1 MRAFFVILVFTIFST
16 ELISQNINISNG
28 AAFEGEPYIAM
39 NPNDSQH
46 LVVAWMGFKLGQEI
60 IIKTR
65 TTFDGGQ
72 TWSVTSELSHLQPDY
87 GSADPS
93 LGIDNNGNAYLCYI
107 DYDNDIFTGGE
118 ILVAKSTDGGLNWN
132 TPVTAI
138 STTDCPDKL
147 CIDRPWMVIDNSGGP
162 MDGAIYVT
170 SMNANQPTIVDPPY
184 NPYLAVST
192 DGGNSFSTPRFLD
205 TLGYYSGSQ
214 IALPMPTPAV
224 GADGTFYAIYPSYE
238 TSQSVFAQYIMAQSD
253 NAGITLS
260 HNVTHQA
267 TSGLS
272 SQLAKKAPL
281 LISNPSDESHLAYLY
296 LKEDNGDLD
305 VYYSESN
312 NYGASWSVAQRVN
325 DDPISNGVMQDL
337 IWGDFNENEDVVVCW
352 RDRRNG
358 GTGYEVPTE
367 IMGAV
372 RFADSTNF
380 SSNFTITDQSANHE
394 AVLEGAG
401 NDFMSVQYSEDT
413 IHVVWGDTRSG
424 VLNIYYNKMNV
435 VDHTANIQSLAKSD
449 WNFIHLYPNPAQEF
463 IVLDERLIGYTYEVV
478 DNQGR
483 EVKSG
488 KLSKKSEVSIVD
500 LNQGQ
505 YFIYLL
511 SGESIATFKFVKN

>member
-1 MRAFFVILVFTIFST
+1 MKSVFLVFLSVIFST
-16 ELISQNINISNG
+16 CIFSQNINISNG

-39 NPNDSQH
+39 NPNDNQH
-46 LVVAWMGFKLGQEI
+46 IVVAWMGFKLGQEI

-72 TWSVTSELSHLQPDY
+72 NWSNTAEMSHLQAGY

-93 LGIDNNGNAYLCYI
+93 LKIDNNGNAYLCFI
-107 DYDNDIFTGGE
+107 DYDNDNFTGGQ
-118 ILVAKSTDGGLNWN
+118 ILVAKSNDGGLNWN

-138 STTDCPDKL
+138 NTTDCPDKL

-162 MDGAIYVT
+162 LDGTIYVT
-170 SMNANQPTIVDPPY
+170 SMNANQPSIVNPPY

-192 DGGNSFSTPRFLD
+192 DGGSSFSTPRFLD

-214 IALPMPTPAV
+214 ISNPMPTPAV

-253 NAGITLS
+253 DAGVSLS

-267 TSGLS
+267 ASGLS

-281 LISNPSDESHLAYLY
+281 LISNPNDASHLAYLF

-305 VYYSESN
+305 VYYSESVDF
-312 NYGASWSVAQRVN
+312 GVTWSGLLRVN
-325 DDPISNGVMQDL
+325 DDPIGNGIMQDL
-337 IWGDFNENEDVVVCW
+337 IWANFNENSDVVVCW

-358 GTGYEVPTE
+358 GAGYDVPTE

-372 RFADSTNF
+372 KFSDSSDF
-380 SSNFTITDQSANHE
+380 SSNFTITDQLVNHE

-401 NDFMSVQYSEDT
+401 NDFLSVQYSADT

-424 VLNIYYNKMNV
+424 ILNIYYNKMNV
-435 VDHTANIQSLAKSD
+435 LDQTSSIQSIAKSD
-449 WNFIHLYPNPAQEF
+449 WNFLSLYPNPAQEF
-463 IVLDERLIGYTYEVV
+463 IVLDEKLVDYNFEVI

-483 EVKSG
+483 VVKSG
-488 KLSKKSEVSIVD
+488 ILKNKSTISVD
-500 LNQGQ
+500 DFNQGQ
-505 YFIYLL
+505 YFIYL
-511 SGESIATFKFVKN
+511 SNGESIVTFKFVKN

>member
-1 MRAFFVILVFTIFST
+1 MRVVFFILFSTIFST
-16 ELISQNINISNG
+16 GLISQNINVSNG

-39 NPNDSQH
+39 NPNDNQH

-72 TWSVTSELSHLQPDY
+72 TWSATSELSHLQAGY

-93 LGIDNNGNAYLCYI
+93 LKIDNNGNAYLCYI
-107 DYDNDIFTGGE
+107 DYDNDNFTGGE
-118 ILVAKSTDGGLNWN
+118 ILVSKSTDGGLNWDN
-132 TPVTAI
+132 PVTAV

-147 CIDRPWMVIDNSGGP
+147 CIDRPWMAIDNSGGTL
-162 MDGAIYVT
+162 DGTIYIT

-192 DGGNSFSTPRFLD
+192 DGGSTFTTPRFLD

-214 IALPMPTPAV
+214 ITIPMPTPTV
-224 GADGTFYAIYPSYE
+224 GADGTFYAIYPSYD

-253 NAGITLS
+253 NAGISLS

-281 LISNPSDESHLAYLY
+281 LISNPNDASQLAYLY

-305 VYYSESN
+305 VYYSESLDFGVN
-312 NYGASWSVAQRVN
+312 WTVAQRVN
-325 DDPISNGVMQDL
+325 DDPIGNDVMQDL
-337 IWGDFNENEDVVVCW
+337 IWGNFNDNGDVVVCW

-358 GTGYEVPTE
+358 GSGYDVPTE

-380 SSNFTITDQSANHE
+380 SSNFIITDQLVNHE

-424 VLNIYYNKMNV
+424 ILNIYYNKMNV
-435 VDHTANIQSLAKSD
+435 VDQTSSIQSIAKSD
-449 WNFIHLYPNPAQEF
+449 WNYLNLYPNPAQDF
-463 IVLDERLIGYTYEVV
+463 IVLDDKLKDYNFSILNE
-478 DNQGR
+478 QGR
-483 EVKSG
+483 I
-488 KLSKKSEVSIVD
+488 LKKGILTGEPTVD
-500 LNQGQ
+500 ISDFKRGQ
-505 YFIYLL
+505 YFIYL
-511 SGESIATFKFVKN
+511 SRGESITTFKFLKR